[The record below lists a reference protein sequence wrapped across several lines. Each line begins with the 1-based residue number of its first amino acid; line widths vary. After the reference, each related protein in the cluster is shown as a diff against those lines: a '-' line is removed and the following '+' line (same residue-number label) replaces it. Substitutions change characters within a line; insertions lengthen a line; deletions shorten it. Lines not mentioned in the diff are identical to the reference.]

1 MPDLCII
8 PVRALEDRTLSPREL
23 RTLLAV
29 GAYTNRHGRGVWASQ
44 STMAE
49 RAGISRPQFNACVK
63 ALVEKGYLRKTRRFK
78 ENGAEITSMIDVIL
92 DDPSEASTEARVPDS
107 GTPPVYPER
116 GHPPVPDSGT
126 PPVPTAGTPRVPTV
140 GTQTT
145 PINDTASPPPAIASE
160 LERFEHPDHR
170 AAYTAL
176 RSAHRLPVSFDAGL
190 REVHAPSTGGAAYP
204 WPVIGAALVQLQANG
219 ETFNVA
225 RLRGYCRSHQQGAP
239 EGGSTPR
246 RNATAAATPGAEVQ
260 VGPQRFAASALWA
273 LWVRAGLTSPMLTRE
288 MVTESVARLAQDGT
302 VTDPDA
308 FTAITLAI
316 EPAELA
322 QITWEKTRTERLRE
336 KLADWTKRHAEAA

>member
-8 PVRALEDRTLSPREL
+8 PARALDDRSLSAREL
-23 RTLLAV
+23 RTLLAI
-29 GAYTNRHGRGVWASQ
+29 GAYTNRQGRGAWASQ
-44 STMAE
+44 TTMAT
-49 RAGISRPQFNACVK
+49 RAGMTRPQFNACVRS
-63 ALVEKGYLRKTRRFK
+63 LCEKGYLFKKRRFR
-78 ENGAEITSMIDVIL
+78 ENGAETTAEIDIII
-92 DDPSEASTEARVPDS
+92 DDRRPPTDATRVP
-107 GTPPVYPER
+107 VE
-116 GHPPVPDSGT
+116 GT
-126 PPVPTAGTPRVPTV
+126 PPVPSEGTPPRVPKTGTPPVIAAETPGVPTAGT
-140 GTQTT
+140 QTN
-145 PINDTASPPPAIASE
+145 PINVTASPPPAIASE

-239 EGGSTPR
+239 SPR
-246 RNATAAATPGAEVQ
+246 QAAAAATAATAGAEVQ
-260 VGPQRFAASALWA
+260 VGPQRFAASTLWA

-288 MVTESVARLAQDGT
+288 MVTESVARLAQEGA

-322 QITWEKTRTERLRE
+322 RITWERTRTERLTER
-336 KLADWTKRHAEAA
+336 LADWTKRHAEAA